1 MRSALTPRTAGAL
14 CVVLAASLPFP
25 APAQTLLDPAGA
37 APAVIKIYRAWPR
50 PGHEGLAM
58 KAGAGFGT
66 VNDRF
71 RTTDWW
77 IGGFSMSGRSELAW
91 LEGFP
96 THAAIGQQLAN
107 AMANP
112 AQMAAGDSV
121 WQDVGSHLEGSD
133 VVWAFHRPDLGYR
146 PAWFVP
152 STRAFQVI
160 TFRIKPGMEGDGET
174 VFRTFAQAYA
184 DAGVDLPWVTYQV
197 SNGMAGPA
205 YLMIVPMASLE
216 AIDRDLA
223 GMGTVMSRVPD
234 MGALMAQWARSGS
247 SVTANVY
254 GVVPSLS
261 RVAPEFARAG
271 GGWWTG
277 SGER

>member
-1 MRSALTPRTAGAL
+1 MGTALTHRAAGPL
-14 CVVLAASLPFP
+14 FIVLAASLPSP

-58 KAGAGFGT
+58 KASAGFGT

-77 IGGFSMSGRSELAW
+77 IGGFSMTGRGELAW

-96 THAAIGQQLAN
+96 THAAIGQQMTN

-112 AQMAAGDSV
+112 AHMAAGDSV

-146 PAWFVP
+146 PTWFVP

-160 TFRIKPGMEGDGET
+160 TFRIKPGMEGDGEA

-184 DAGVDLPWVTYQV
+184 DAGVDLPWATYQV

-205 YLMIVPMASLE
+205 YLMVVPMASLD

-223 GMGTVMSRVPD
+223 GMGPVMSKVTD

-261 RVAPEFARAG
+261 RVSPEFARAG
-271 GGWWTG
+271 GGWWTV